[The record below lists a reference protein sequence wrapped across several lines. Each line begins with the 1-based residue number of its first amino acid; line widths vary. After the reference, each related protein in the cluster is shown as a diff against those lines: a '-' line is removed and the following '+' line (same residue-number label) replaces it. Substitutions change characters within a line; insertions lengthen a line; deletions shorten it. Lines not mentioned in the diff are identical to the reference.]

1 MQRADWTRVLVIQLS
16 ILAAIVLLVIAWHAL
31 HAVVHTLLLF
41 SVAAVLAFALAPLVT
56 RAEARRVPR
65 IAAVAVVYVVFA
77 VVLGLAGALLWRPFL
92 SQATLLLEN
101 MPAYLTNLQD
111 QVLWLDN
118 WLAQF
123 GLGGGA
129 STLQTEASRQFASVG
144 TAFIGD
150 LVRLLTQVATSA
162 LDTVLVVVISFY
174 LLLDGP
180 RLRGAS
186 LALLPARHHSKYEF
200 LEQSL
205 GRVVGGYLRGQLVM
219 GITLGI
225 TVGIVLQLMGMPYA
239 LVLGVLAG
247 VFEMVPMLGPILSA
261 LPALAVALFQP
272 WPMVLAVL
280 VFFLLV
286 QQFEAHVLAPRIT
299 GHAVGLH
306 PLGAIFALLAGLELG
321 GPLGAVVA
329 VPLAGFLWVVAT
341 TLYWR
346 TIGTPEP
353 QPRQG
358 WRLSRR
364 RPQAS
369 ATDPVEPRAAHHPE
383 QG

>member
-1 MQRADWTRVLVIQLS
+1 MPRVDWTRVLVIQLS

-56 RAEARRVPR
+56 RAEARGVPR
-65 IAAVAVVYVVFA
+65 IGAVAVVYVVFA

-92 SQATLLLEN
+92 SQATLLLEA
-101 MPAYLTNLQD
+101 MPRYVTNLQD
-111 QVLWLDN
+111 QVFWLDD

-123 GLGGGA
+123 GLGGSA
-129 STLQTEASRQFASVG
+129 STLQSEASRQFASVG
-144 TAFIGD
+144 TAFVGD

-162 LDTVLVVVISFY
+162 LDTILVVVISFY

-180 RLRGAS
+180 RLRGAF
-186 LALLPARHHSKYEF
+186 LALLPTGHRPKYEF
-200 LEQSL
+200 VEQSL

-225 TVGIVLQLMGMPYA
+225 VVGVVLQLMGMPYA

-280 VFFLLV
+280 AFFLIV
-286 QQFEAHVLAPRIT
+286 QQLEAHVLAPRIT

-329 VPLAGFLWVVAT
+329 VPLAGFLWVVAV

-346 TIGTPEP
+346 TIGTAEP

-364 RPQAS
+364 RPQPA
-369 ATDPVEPRAAHHPE
+369 AGPVEPHTPHHPE